1 MQLSTR
7 EERYPGIV
15 TLKTYEYLTLLKGST
30 TLFWNLFNSIMS
42 RKCHSG
48 FYWYHP
54 ELVPWSNLIP
64 MSNLAQTPLD
74 KPLMWMTPIWFNG
87 GLVFISYFSHY
98 CYMVYITT
106 YIYIFSYKCLFIFWI
121 IAEKKT
127 KEPQKENIS
136 KKWNLTS
143 PCIGLYTYVYWC
155 MYECIYRVPR
165 AGTQSWSALH
175 EMECNYIEI

>member
-1 MQLSTR
+1 
-7 EERYPGIV
+7 
-15 TLKTYEYLTLLKGST
+15 
-30 TLFWNLFNSIMS
+30 
-42 RKCHSG
+42 
-48 FYWYHP
+48 
-54 ELVPWSNLIP
+54 

-74 KPLMWMTPIWFNG
+74 KPLMWMAPIWFNG

-106 YIYIFSYKCLFIFWI
+106 YIYIFSYNCLFIFCI

-143 PCIGLYTYVYWC
+143 PCICILMYVWMYIVCYTYIDCLEPALNREVHSMKWNEIILKFNSC
-155 MYECIYRVPR
+155 KTLKSSCQKNVSLKNLEISQRFSMYINCF
-165 AGTQSWSALH
+165 
-175 EMECNYIEI
+175 YILKIIS